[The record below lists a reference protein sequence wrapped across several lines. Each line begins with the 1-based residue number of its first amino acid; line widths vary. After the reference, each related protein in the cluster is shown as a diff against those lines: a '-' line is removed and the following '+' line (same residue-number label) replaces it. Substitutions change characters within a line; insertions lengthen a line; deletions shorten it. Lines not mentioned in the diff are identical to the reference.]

1 MYFPQDEIPFEVAS
15 KGIFTIVQFPER
27 EKVLASEKGL
37 FSIAAQFPYPVHR
50 LLGHNQ
56 MAGNED
62 GQGIQPDCVGHS
74 PHPGGTS
81 AIPRKIAVTH
91 HPYPRGDFNS

>member
-15 KGIFTIVQFPER
+15 KGIFTIVKFPER
-27 EKVLASEKGL
+27 EKVLAFEKGL

-62 GQGIQPDCVGHS
+62 GQGIQPDGVSNGSC
-74 PHPGGTS
+74 PGRTS
-81 AIPRKIAVTH
+81 AVLRKIAVTH
-91 HPYPRGDFNS
+91 HSGSR